1 MVNIP
6 PISGD
11 DWGMVYGIVLTHITV
26 RRNYGQS
33 VDSRASETGHF
44 HSYVNYEGINPI
56 RKYWGCS
63 YWGWSIYIADCTT
76 FTANHHTSVTEVDV

>member
-26 RRNYGQS
+26 CRSYGQS
-33 VDSRASETGHF
+33 VDSRASEAGHF

-63 YWGWSIYIADCTT
+63 YWGWSIY
-76 FTANHHTSVTEVDV
+76 S